1 MQERFLVAGCGAGC
15 RECTI
20 SDAYIQYER
29 SRSAFTLP
37 RSAKIQSEE
46 TVMRRA
52 NRSILAA
59 LTALALL
66 VPGCLAMAQDTVKI
80 GFVGEFSG
88 PFADYGSQILAGMK
102 TYLKLNGD
110 VFGGKK
116 VELIVKDTTG
126 AAPDI
131 AKRLAQE
138 LITQNNV
145 DILAGFG
152 LTPNALAVAP
162 VSAEAKKPMVI
173 MNAATSIITTR
184 SPYIVRVSHTLP
196 QDTQPIA
203 QWAAKNGIK
212 RVFTLVS
219 DYGPGIDAEGAFIKA
234 FKAAGGEVTESVRS
248 PMTNTD
254 FAPFLQRIKDAKPE
268 AIFVFLPPGN
278 QTIAFIKGY
287 EERGLKQAGIRII
300 ATGDLTDD
308 GTLQAMGEPAIG
320 LITSFHYSAAHDSP
334 ENKAFIKA
342 YVETNGTRLRPNF
355 MACAGYDG
363 MAAIAEALKKT
374 SGSVDPEKFL
384 AALKGMRLTSP
395 RGPIMIDPETRDIVQ
410 TVYIRRVEKI
420 DGLLYNIEFDK
431 YPDVKDPGKQN

>member
-1 MQERFLVAGCGAGC
+1 M
-15 RECTI
+15 
-20 SDAYIQYER
+20 
-29 SRSAFTLP
+29 
-37 RSAKIQSEE
+37 
-46 TVMRRA
+46 MRA
-52 NRSILAA
+52 NRFYLAVLA
-59 LTALALL
+59 ALALL
-66 VPGCLAMAQDTVKI
+66 APAGRALAQDTVKI
-80 GFVGEFSG
+80 GVVAEFSG

-126 AAPDI
+126 AAPDV

-145 DILAGFG
+145 DLLAGFG

-173 MNAATSIITTR
+173 MNAATSVITTR

-342 YVETNGTRLRPNF
+342 YVETNGTKLRPNF

-374 SGSVDPEKFL
+374 GGSVDPEKFV

>member
-1 MQERFLVAGCGAGC
+1 MKSMLRRARCVLTAMLLLVAG
-15 RECTI
+15 
-20 SDAYIQYER
+20 
-29 SRSAFTLP
+29 P
-37 RSAKIQSEE
+37 
-46 TVMRRA
+46 
-52 NRSILAA
+52 
-59 LTALALL
+59 ALAQ
-66 VPGCLAMAQDTVKI
+66 GTVKI
-80 GFVGEFSG
+80 GMVAEFSG
-88 PFADYGSQILAGMK
+88 PFADYGAQILGGMK
-102 TYLKLNGD
+102 AYLKLNGD

-116 VELIVKDTTG
+116 IEIVVKDTTG

-138 LITQNNV
+138 LVTRDQV

-173 MNAATSIITTR
+173 MNAATSVITTR

-203 QWAAKNGIK
+203 QWAARNGVK
-212 RVFTLVS
+212 RAFTLVS
-219 DYGPGIDAEGAFIKA
+219 DFGPGVDAETTFIKA
-234 FKAAGGEVTESVRS
+234 FKAAGGEIVDSVRT
-248 PMTNTD
+248 PLQNPD
-254 FAPFLQRIKDAKPE
+254 FAPFLQRVKDTRPE
-268 AIFVFLPPGN
+268 AVFVFLPPGS

-308 GTLQAMGEPAIG
+308 GVLQAMGDPTLG

-334 ENKAFIKA
+334 ENKAFLKA
-342 YVETNGTRLRPNF
+342 YAETNGTKLRPNF

-374 SGSVDPEKFL
+374 GGSTDPEAFL
-384 AALKGMRLTSP
+384 GALKGMKLMSP

-420 DGLLYNIEFDK
+420 DGILYNIEFDK
-431 YPDVKDPGKQN
+431 FPDVKDPGK

>member
-1 MQERFLVAGCGAGC
+1 MTRLRNLCWMA
-15 RECTI
+15 
-20 SDAYIQYER
+20 
-29 SRSAFTLP
+29 
-37 RSAKIQSEE
+37 
-46 TVMRRA
+46 
-52 NRSILAA
+52 
-59 LTALALL
+59 ALL
-66 VPGCLAMAQDTVKI
+66 VLLPMSPALAQGTVRI
-80 GFVGEFSG
+80 GVVAEFSG
-88 PFADYGSQILAGMK
+88 PFADYGAQILGGMK

-110 VFGGKK
+110 TFGGKK
-116 VELIVKDTTG
+116 VEIIVKDTTG

-138 LITQNNV
+138 LVTREEV

-173 MNAATSIITTR
+173 MNAATSVITTR
-184 SPYIVRVSHTLP
+184 SPYIVRLSHTLP
-196 QDTQPIA
+196 QDTQPMA

-219 DYGPGIDAEGAFIKA
+219 DFGPGIDSETTFVKA
-234 FKAAGGEVTESVRS
+234 FNAAGGEIVDSVRT
-248 PMTNTD
+248 PLANPD
-254 FAPFLQRIKDAKPE
+254 FAPFLQRIKDSKPE
-268 AIFVFLPPGN
+268 AIFVFLPPGS

-308 GTLQAMGEPAIG
+308 GTLQAMGDATIG
-320 LITSFHYSAAHDSP
+320 IINSFHYSAAHDSP
-334 ENKAFIKA
+334 ENKTFLKA
-342 YVETNGTRLRPNF
+342 YVETNGTKLRPNF

-374 SGSVDPEKFL
+374 GGSVDPEKFL
-384 AALKGMRLTSP
+384 AALKGMKLSSP
-395 RGPIMIDPETRDIVQ
+395 RGTIMIDPETRDIVQ
-410 TVYIRRVEKI
+410 TVYIRRVEKV

-431 YPDVKDPGKQN
+431 YPDVKDPGKQG

>member
-1 MQERFLVAGCGAGC
+1 MNNFLRRGRRVLTVLLWLIAGA
-15 RECTI
+15 
-20 SDAYIQYER
+20 A
-29 SRSAFTLP
+29 SA
-37 RSAKIQSEE
+37 Q
-46 TVMRRA
+46 
-52 NRSILAA
+52 
-59 LTALALL
+59 
-66 VPGCLAMAQDTVKI
+66 GTVKI
-80 GFVGEFSG
+80 GVIAEFSG
-88 PFADYGSQILAGMK
+88 PFADYGAQILGGMK
-102 TYLKLNGD
+102 AYLKQNGD
-110 VFGGKK
+110 VFAGKK
-116 VELIVKDTTG
+116 IEIVVKDTTG

-138 LITQNNV
+138 VITRDEV

-162 VSAEAKKPMVI
+162 VSAEARKPMVI
-173 MNAATSIITTR
+173 MNAATSVITTR
-184 SPYIVRVSHTLP
+184 SPYIVRLSHTLP

-219 DYGPGIDAEGAFIKA
+219 DFGPGVDAETTFVKA
-234 FKAAGGEVTESVRS
+234 FKAAGGEIVDSVRT
-248 PMTNTD
+248 PLQNPD
-254 FAPFLQRIKDAKPE
+254 FAPFLQRVKDTRPE
-268 AIFVFLPPGN
+268 AVFVFLPPGS

-308 GTLQAMGEPAIG
+308 GVLQAMGEPTLG

-334 ENKAFIKA
+334 ENKAFLKVYA
-342 YVETNGTRLRPNF
+342 ETNGTKLRPNF

-374 SGSVDPEKFL
+374 GGSTDPERFVG
-384 AALKGMRLTSP
+384 ALKGMKLMSP

-410 TVYIRRVEKI
+410 TVYIRRVEKV
-420 DGLLYNIEFDK
+420 DGILYNIEFDK
-431 YPDVKDPGKQN
+431 FPDVKDPGK